1 MLEVRSLRPE
11 EVRRALLEGGGFLL
25 RGALDE
31 ALRRSVLA
39 AARGFFALPAPVKA
53 ALGIERSPH
62 FRGYSEMHNERD
74 FREQIHF
81 GRELPAAGEEPVYR
95 RLEGPNLWPP
105 DPGFRSV
112 MLEYMSAAARA
123 GEGVLGCIA
132 EGLGFAREMFAGI
145 AEDGY
150 LLMKL
155 IGYHPQRGG
164 HEARPGVAA
173 HVDFSWVTLTLEDG
187 EGLSICRPDGV
198 WVDVAL
204 VPGALWVHPGEILSF
219 ATSGLYEATPHR
231 VVNRSSD
238 RMRISIPLF
247 INPALSSTVRV
258 MTPFLAS
265 TGRRAEGSREHV
277 HRVLRPSEAPLS
289 LPFGEAEWSRKGLDG
304 WCAECS
310 SGRAEG
316 IP

>member
-1 MLEVRSLRPE
+1 LTPSVVELRSLRPE

-31 ALRRSVLA
+31 ALCRAVLA
-39 AARGFFALPAPVKA
+39 AARGFFALPAPEKA
-53 ALGIERSPH
+53 ALGIARSPH
-62 FRGYSEMHNERD
+62 FRGYSELHNERD

-81 GRELPAAGEEPVYR
+81 GRELPAAGEAPAYQ

-105 DPGFRSV
+105 DPGFRGV
-112 MLEYMSAAARA
+112 ILEYMRSAAEV
-123 GEGVLGCIA
+123 GERVLASIA
-132 EGLGFAREMFAGI
+132 EGLGHEQGAFAGI

-164 HEARPGVAA
+164 DAARPGVAA

-187 EGLSICRPDGV
+187 EGLSIRRPDGV

-204 VPGALWVHPGEILSF
+204 APGAVWVHPGEILSF
-219 ATSGLYEATPHR
+219 ATSGLYDATPHR
-231 VVNRSSD
+231 VVNRSTD
-238 RMRISIPLF
+238 RMRVSIPLF
-247 INPALSSTVRV
+247 INPALSSTV
-258 MTPFLAS
+258 AS
-265 TGRRAEGSREHV
+265 IPAPAPAPAPDFREHI

-289 LPFGEAEWSRKGLDG
+289 LPFGEAEWRRKGLDG
-304 WCAECS
+304 WCADCS
-310 SGRAEG
+310 VNRSRS
-316 IP
+316 